1 LGAELLWQRVADK
14 PVGQRPRIILVLGG
28 GGARG
33 LSHIGVLRVLEQEH
47 IPVDQI
53 IGVSVG
59 ALIGALYAAGL
70 PVDKIE
76 QMSREVGWSTLTDFS
91 RFRVLKLILSEELLS
106 TNRMEDYLDKSIG
119 NKYFT
124 DLKIPFT
131 CIATDLRSGEKVV
144 FKEGPVAFAA
154 RASATIPGLFK
165 PVPYR
170 QRSLVDGGLVDNL
183 PTNLVAV
190 GENDFVL
197 AVLPQADEE
206 RDDVDTILKTLVRA
220 VEIQKDVM
228 MAERKRDADFL
239 IEPRVGTVSIVDLNR
254 SAECIEAGQLATRQ
268 AAVELKKKIL
278 QRMKP

>member
-1 LGAELLWQRVADK
+1 MRDALSIDRAATARANREVHADW
-14 PVGQRPRIILVLGG
+14 PAPPPAAFPRSPSS
-28 GGARG
+28 A
-33 LSHIGVLRVLEQEH
+33 IGVNRCLR
-47 IPVDQI
+47 
-53 IGVSVG
+53 SV
-59 ALIGALYAAGL
+59 IGADPGSSHCQPL
-70 PVDKIE
+70 PAIA
-76 QMSREVGWSTLTDFS
+76 
-91 RFRVLKLILSEELLS
+91 
-106 TNRMEDYLDKSIG
+106 N
-119 NKYFT
+119 
-124 DLKIPFT
+124 IPF
-131 CIATDLRSGEKVV
+131 
-144 FKEGPVAFAA
+144 A